1 MAAMTT
7 ATQPVLDVRDLRVSF
22 GPGLDAVA
30 GLTLTARRGET
41 VAIVGESGCGKT
53 LSALAL
59 SGLLPPAAG
68 ATGSAVLDGLELI
81 GRPERQWRK
90 LRGNKVGM
98 IFQDASTALNPLMT
112 VGAQIEEV
120 MAIHRTHGRAARR
133 ARAVELLASVGVPD
147 AENRARNHPHQLSGG
162 MRQRVMIAI
171 ALAGSPDLVIADEPT
186 TALDVTVQAQ
196 VLALLKEST
205 RDAAVL
211 FITHDMGVVAEIA
224 DRVVVMYA
232 GTVVESGPIAEV
244 LERPR
249 HPYTAALLA
258 SVPDP
263 DAPRAG
269 ELPTIPGRV
278 PPLGSRDAGCPFRDR
293 CPKAQERCRELPV
306 LTPVGAAGSAAAC
319 WFPEPHDAAG
329 DEPGAAPAAADPTG
343 SGPDTG
349 DEASGDEAS
358 GNPAKGNTAEGS
370 SEAGTAAEPS
380 HPAEEATP

>member
-1 MAAMTT
+1 MTET
-7 ATQPVLDVRDLRVSF
+7 LLEVRDLRVSF
-22 GPGLDAVA
+22 GPGKEAVA
-30 GLTLTARRGET
+30 GLSLTVGRGET
-41 VAIVGESGCGKT
+41 VALVGESGCGKT

-59 SGLLPPAAG
+59 SGLLPPGAS
-68 ATGSAVLDGLELI
+68 ATGSALLGGVQLI
-81 GRPERQWRK
+81 GRPERQLRK
-90 LRGNKVGM
+90 LRGDLVSM
-98 IFQDASTALNPLMT
+98 IFQDASTALNPLMS

-120 MAIHRTHGRAARR
+120 MAIHGTHSRAARR

-147 AENRARNHPHQLSGG
+147 AANRARNHPHQLSGG

-196 VLALLKEST
+196 VLALLREST

-232 GTVVESGPIAEV
+232 GSVVESGAIQDV

-263 DAPRAG
+263 DEPHVG

-278 PPLGSRDAGCPFRDR
+278 PPLGQRGPGCPFRDR
-293 CPKAQERCRELPV
+293 CPGARQRCQDKPPLIPLE
-306 LTPVGAAGSAAAC
+306 GGSDVAC
-319 WFPEPHDAAG
+319 WYPEHTEKEAAR
-329 DEPGAAPAAADPTG
+329 
-343 SGPDTG
+343 
-349 DEASGDEAS
+349 
-358 GNPAKGNTAEGS
+358 
-370 SEAGTAAEPS
+370 
-380 HPAEEATP
+380 